1 MADIRRSQSGQR
13 TVLAISGELTILHAK
28 ALQAEL
34 LEALKG
40 AAAVEIS
47 VGEIS
52 AIDITFPQLLCSAH
66 RSAAV
71 LKKEMTITGVE
82 QERFGAML
90 SNAGFTRHTG
100 CQEGTRRPCLWL
112 QGHVS

>member
-1 MADIRRSQSGQR
+1 MADIRRSQAGER
-13 TVLAISGELTILHAK
+13 AVLAISGELTVLHAK
-28 ALQAEL
+28 AIQAEL
-34 LEALKG
+34 LEALQG
-40 AAAVEIS
+40 AAAVEVA

-52 AIDITFPQLLCSAH
+52 AIDITFPQLLCSTH

-90 SNAGFTRHTG
+90 RNAGFTRHTG
-100 CQEGTRRPCLWL
+100 CQEGTRTSCLWL